1 MLRRSAVLTI
11 AAVLAAC
18 TPPDSEGPAPSRLVV
33 ERARFQ
39 AIDGWTTDRQGAA
52 LAAFVRSC
60 ERITAQPAER
70 ELKPVGI
77 AGRVGDWKTVCAAAR
92 SLDTAD
98 NTAARSF
105 FERWFTPWA
114 ASDNGKKD
122 GLFTGYYE
130 AEIKASRVRD
140 DRFTIPVLKRPPDL
154 VTVDLGQFRDSL
166 KGERIAGRIV
176 DGRLVPFADRAA
188 ITGGALAGQNLSLF
202 WTDDPVALFIL
213 QIQGS
218 GRAYFDDGSVARIG
232 YDGTNGHPYI
242 SIGKVLIDRGEVAR
256 ADMSLQ
262 AIRNWIAAHPD
273 QRDALLDLNPSYVFF
288 RILSGEGPVGAQGVA
303 LTPGRSLAVDRRFLP
318 LGVPIWLDTTNP
330 VRAGEPL
337 RRLMVAQD
345 TGGAI
350 RGPVRGDVFFGHGA
364 EAEAM
369 AGAMKQTGRY
379 VLLLPRGVEPES
391 R

>member
-1 MLRRSAVLTI
+1 MTI

-18 TPPDSEGPAPSRLVV
+18 TPPDSGGPVQSKLVV
-33 ERARFQ
+33 ERTRFQ
-39 AIDGWTTDRQGAA
+39 ELEGWASDRHGEA
-52 LAAFVRSC
+52 LAAFTRSC
-60 ERITAQPAER
+60 ERMLAQPAER
-70 ELKPVGI
+70 ELKPSGT
-77 AGRVGDWKTVCAAAR
+77 AGRVGDWKTVCAAAQ

-98 NTAARSF
+98 NAAARSF

-130 AEIKASRVRD
+130 AEIKASHVRD
-140 DRFTIPVLKRPPDL
+140 DRFTVPVLKRPPDL
-154 VTVDLGQFRDSL
+154 VTVELGQFRDSL
-166 KGERIAGRIV
+166 KGERIAGRVV

-188 ITGGALAGQNLSLF
+188 ITGGALDDQALSLL

-232 YDGTNGHPYI
+232 YDGTNGHPYV
-242 SIGKVLIDRGEVAR
+242 SIGKVLIDRGEIAR
-256 ADMSLQ
+256 EDMTLQ
-262 AIRNWIAAHPD
+262 AIRNWISAHPD
-273 QRDALLDLNPSYVFF
+273 QRDGLLGQNPSYVFF
-288 RILSGEGPVGAQGVA
+288 RILPGEGPVGAQGVP
-303 LTPGRSLAVDRRFLP
+303 LTPERSLAVDRRFLP
-318 LGVPIWLDTTNP
+318 LGIPVWLDTTIP
-330 VRAGEPL
+330 IHDGQPF

-364 EAEAM
+364 GAEAM

-379 VLLLPRGVEPES
+379 VLLLPRGIEPDP